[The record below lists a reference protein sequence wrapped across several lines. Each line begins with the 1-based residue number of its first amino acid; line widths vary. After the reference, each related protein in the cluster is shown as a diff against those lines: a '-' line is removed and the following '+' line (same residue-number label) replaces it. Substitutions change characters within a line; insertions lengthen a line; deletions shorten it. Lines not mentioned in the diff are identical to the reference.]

1 MLFRSGGDIG
11 VDCRATDGAI
21 RAGDEGR
28 VSGVCEGEREG
39 GSFYDRGS
47 RGYRSFYSDFHGDV
61 WRDGLLIGV
70 TGLDVM
76 DKRREFELEIL
87 NL

>member
-1 MLFRSGGDIG
+1 M
-11 VDCRATDGAI
+11 CT
-21 RAGDEGR
+21 GDEGR
-28 VSGVCEGEREG
+28 VPGVGEGEREG
-39 GSFYDRGS
+39 GCFYDRGS

-70 TGLDVM
+70 TGWDVI

>member
-1 MLFRSGGDIG
+1 M
-11 VDCRATDGAI
+11 
-21 RAGDEGR
+21 
-28 VSGVCEGEREG
+28 
-39 GSFYDRGS
+39 SFYDRGS

-61 WRDGLLIGV
+61 WRDGLLIVV
-70 TGLDVM
+70 TGWDVM

>member
-1 MLFRSGGDIG
+1 MTSGLIAERLT
-11 VDCRATDGAI
+11 VPFV
-21 RAGDEGR
+21 R
-28 VSGVCEGEREG
+28 VTKEEFPEYVKEEREEG
-39 GSFYDRGS
+39 CFYDRGS

-70 TGLDVM
+70 TGWDVI